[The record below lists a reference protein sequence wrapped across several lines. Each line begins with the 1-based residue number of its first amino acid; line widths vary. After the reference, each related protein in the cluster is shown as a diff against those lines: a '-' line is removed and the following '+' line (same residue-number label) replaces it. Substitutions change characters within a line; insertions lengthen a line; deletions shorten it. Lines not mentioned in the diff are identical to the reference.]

1 LEYFSVRFGQWGENV
16 TDKIFHDWFS
26 IDALLGC
33 KRRPFAMQNMP
44 FYNTNCNSLRIQGL
58 QREKKKGGGGKIKN
72 KGKKMK
78 RLYRRSGPRP
88 KGAPPKPLRR
98 EGMYLAGCRE

>member
-1 LEYFSVRFGQWGENV
+1 MEYFSVRFGQWGENV

-72 KGKKMK
+72 KGEKM
-78 RLYRRSGPRP
+78 
-88 KGAPPKPLRR
+88 
-98 EGMYLAGCRE
+98 